1 MLDGLWLWF
10 HSVFYENIL
19 DCPVDFFLSSTCLI
33 TRSFFLSFF
42 LFLSFG
48 AFFLYFV
55 IFVIAL
61 SICYTHK
68 LELRE
73 QEKLLGEDGE
83 AYDQHFDGYN
93 RPEDTVAFSTFSTRF
108 LVQPACFLLFLCTW
122 LFFMLLVVV
131 VVLSLVA
138 LCPLHC
144 RWNGVC
150 MVMVF
155 ALVLVSGS

>member
-1 MLDGLWLWF
+1 LFD
-10 HSVFYENIL
+10 YEI
-19 DCPVDFFLSSTCLI
+19 
-33 TRSFFLSFF
+33 FLSFF

-122 LFFMLLVVV
+122 LFFYVV
-131 VVLSLVA
+131 SGG
-138 LCPLHC
+138 C
-144 RWNGVC
+144 GVILGC
-150 MVMVF
+150 
-155 ALVLVSGS
+155 LVSPSL